1 MTKKG
6 KYQLLSYLVD
16 RHLIFYKSLNRV
28 KKIVAFALFETN
40 SFYPIIPIL
49 NEFLKKRFIQYYSIQ
64 LNTLDEKKITFLLN
78 LEDIKKEN
86 IVRLFSIIHQNLT
99 EKNLS
104 IEFQK
109 NSILERTFLEIILK
123 QVESNSSVIK
133 LTESIKIVNN
143 NNTSLQLD
151 FYSINLVNLVKKD
164 SFIHNFINIINNF
177 DIKGYLIFNFL
188 LGNDDKI
195 KFSIYFAEFIING
208 DESHDIDKQINEFFD
223 YNVMKKH
230 IIKIKEF
237 YSFLWRRGI
246 SNDHFLLKYHS
257 NLFLGKNKCDTHDL
271 IKFNQDFEQNLID
284 NNIKFIRFSKYL
296 MLIEQ
301 GFLFLAMS
309 HLNSEFIQRII
320 KKYLSKYF
328 MYILVFNKEETKR
341 LLEIEGLK
349 SLKNV
354 RVLNSDEI
362 SHFNYNKFK
371 SESKYS

>member
-1 MTKKG
+1 MIKKG
-6 KYQLLSYLVD
+6 KYQLLSYIVD
-16 RHLIFYKSLNRV
+16 RHLIFYKSLNRI
-28 KKIVAFALFETN
+28 KKIVAFALFEAN
-40 SFYPIIPIL
+40 SFYPVIPIL

-86 IVRLFSIIHQNLT
+86 IIRLFSIIHQNLT
-99 EKNLS
+99 EKNLN

-109 NSILERTFLEIILK
+109 NSVLEHTFLEIILK
-123 QVESNSSVIK
+123 QVESNSSIIK
-133 LTESIKIVNN
+133 LSESITVVN
-143 NNTSLQLD
+143 NNTSLQLN
-151 FYSINLVNLVKKD
+151 FYSINLVDLDKKD

-177 DIKGYLIFNFL
+177 NRKGYLIFNFL
-188 LGNDDKI
+188 LDNDDKI
-195 KFSIYFAEFIING
+195 KYSIYFAECIING
-208 DESHDIDKQINEFFD
+208 NDSYNTDKQINEFFD

-230 IIKIKEF
+230 NVKIKELF
-237 YSFLWRRGI
+237 SFLWRRGI
-246 SNDHFLLKYHS
+246 STDHFLLNNHS

-271 IKFNQDFEQNLID
+271 IKFNQKFEQNLIE

-296 MLIEQ
+296 TFIEQ
-301 GFLFLAMS
+301 GFLFLVMS

-320 KKYLSKYF
+320 KKYFSKYF
-328 MYILVFNKEETKR
+328 IYILVFNKEDTKR
-341 LLEIEGLK
+341 ILEIKGLK

-371 SESKYS
+371 GKSKNS

>member
-164 SFIHNFINIINNF
+164 SFIHNLINIINNF
-177 DIKGYLIFNFL
+177 YIK
-188 LGNDDKI
+188 
-195 KFSIYFAEFIING
+195 
-208 DESHDIDKQINEFFD
+208 
-223 YNVMKKH
+223 
-230 IIKIKEF
+230 
-237 YSFLWRRGI
+237 
-246 SNDHFLLKYHS
+246 
-257 NLFLGKNKCDTHDL
+257 
-271 IKFNQDFEQNLID
+271 
-284 NNIKFIRFSKYL
+284 
-296 MLIEQ
+296 
-301 GFLFLAMS
+301 
-309 HLNSEFIQRII
+309 
-320 KKYLSKYF
+320 
-328 MYILVFNKEETKR
+328 
-341 LLEIEGLK
+341 
-349 SLKNV
+349 
-354 RVLNSDEI
+354 
-362 SHFNYNKFK
+362 
-371 SESKYS
+371 